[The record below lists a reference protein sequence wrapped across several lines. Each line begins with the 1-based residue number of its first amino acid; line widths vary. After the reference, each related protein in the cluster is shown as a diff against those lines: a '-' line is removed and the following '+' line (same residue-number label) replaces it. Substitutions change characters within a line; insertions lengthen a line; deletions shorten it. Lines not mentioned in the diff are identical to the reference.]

1 MEKLIDPAVLT
12 TIGGLSVI
20 LLLAL
25 LVKTITG
32 LVTAFKGKK
41 SGNRN
46 GNRNGNGDLDLS
58 KSPQFCV
65 HADEQKRIYF
75 LMKEAEKRDAEIKE
89 ALSKLVGF
97 NERQANSLERL
108 VQLRTEFV
116 HKG

>member
-41 SGNRN
+41 SGNGN
-46 GNRNGNGDLDLS
+46 GNRNGVDVK
-58 KSPQFCV
+58 KSPEWCV

>member
-1 MEKLIDPAVLT
+1 MEQAINPAVLST
-12 TIGGLSVI
+12 LGGLSVL

-25 LVKTITG
+25 LVKAVTG
-32 LVTAFKGKK
+32 LVAAFKGKK
-41 SGNRN
+41 TG
-46 GNRNGNGDLDLS
+46 NGNGNGVDVK
-58 KSPQFCV
+58 KSPEWCV